1 MFSPETISLLTSLGT
16 ILLAIAAFVGIFYPR
31 ILLYWLRPRLKLTP
45 ALLENGKEGLQF
57 KITNTGRSPSHNTI
71 ATIGFKD
78 ESDVSLG
85 IWSPPWKL
93 FSGGFPGVSNGLT
106 EATYVGVTVYPGQ
119 TLTLRGIELIDIPS
133 TSIRLMGLN
142 APPYLMGFGSL
153 PSIFWA
159 ISSLPNSITAPLKA
173 NKRYRITVSLFYEET
188 KKKVTSKFV
197 IAYDSKLGVLTL
209 LK

>member
-1 MFSPETISLLTSLGT
+1 MLSLETISLLTSLGT
-16 ILLAIAAFVGIFYPR
+16 ILLAIDAFVGIFYPR

-45 ALLENGKEGLQF
+45 VLLNNGKDGLQF

-78 ESDVSLG
+78 DSDSSLG

-93 FSGGFPGVSNGLT
+93 FSGGFPGASNGLK

-119 TLTLRGIELIDIPS
+119 TLTLRGIELIDIS
-133 TSIRLMGLN
+133 SLSMHLMGLN
-142 APPYLMGFGSL
+142 APPYLMGFDSM
-153 PSIFWA
+153 PPMFWT
-159 ISSLPNSITAPLKA
+159 ISSEEDGIIASLKA
-173 NKRYRITVSLFYEET
+173 NERYTITVSLFYEET
-188 KKKVTSKFV
+188 KKTVTSNFV
-197 IAYDSKLGVLTL
+197 IAYDSKLEGLTL